1 MGTVLVLME
10 TVMGPCGS
18 PMVICHLLLLACKI
32 LMHYG
37 PKHSTSNICLFFHF
51 FLLMVCNVCNNICS
65 GNHKNVY
72 VFFKARQ
79 CNHVLLFV
87 MLLIEK
93 NITNTLTIIELIINN
108 LHNTNLKQNLI

>member
-1 MGTVLVLME
+1 MFVIIFVVGTTKMY
-10 TVMGPCGS
+10 M
-18 PMVICHLLLLACKI
+18 
-32 LMHYG
+32 
-37 PKHSTSNICLFFHF
+37 F
-51 FLLMVCNVCNNICS
+51 
-65 GNHKNVY
+65 
-72 VFFKARQ
+72 FFKARQ